1 MICIYINR
9 CQDGRIRQFKVLGHS
24 DYAEEGKDIV
34 CAAVSTAIIVTVNA
48 INLVGFI
55 DYIEYVIEEGYF
67 KLEVSKENEIL
78 DQLLINLDYTLHDL
92 EKQYPKYIKYQK
104 EE

>member
-1 MICIYINR
+1 MIRANFY
-9 CQDGRIRQFKVLGHS
+9 QDNNKIQTIEISGH
-24 DYAEEGKDIV
+24 AEYDESGKDIV

-67 KLEVSKENEIL
+67 KLEV